1 MLSGG
6 KELVSD
12 QVGHEGGALTNGIS
26 AHIQE
31 TPESSFIPS
40 ACEGTEEE
48 AIQEAERKLSPD
60 RICQHLDL
68 TSQPRDC
75 EKGKSVV
82 YATYG
87 IFVFLLYVQVFLLLQ
102 PKQTKTAIFQDKMC
116 GPYWTRA
123 KPQKFYKERESFFK
137 KFFNYVREL
146 SHIRQRFMSKLFLKI
161 HFKRLTNNIVKG
173 SPGC

>member
-1 MLSGG
+1 MYMLKPNPQCDAIRRWGIG
-6 KELVSD
+6 KWL
-12 QVGHEGGALTNGIS
+12 GHEGGALTNGIS
-26 AHIQE
+26 GHIQE

-82 YATYG
+82 YATYS
-87 IFVFLLYVQVFLLLQ
+87 IFVFLLYV
-102 PKQTKTAIFQDKMC
+102 
-116 GPYWTRA
+116 
-123 KPQKFYKERESFFK
+123 
-137 KFFNYVREL
+137 
-146 SHIRQRFMSKLFLKI
+146 
-161 HFKRLTNNIVKG
+161 
-173 SPGC
+173 